1 MSEET
6 PPIEAPTEASAPV
19 ESASQEQTEASSETV
34 NLDQK
39 VTVGGET
46 YTAAQMAETMRENQN
61 LRGYQ
66 EAASNLMRNQSEEMT
81 TDREADLRYVM
92 TYEGYTPEQIEE
104 YVGNMKAPG
113 QGMTPEQQPQQPE
126 QSQAEDPRVDHL
138 NQRLQQVEEREKQ
151 LRLEALQ
158 TKLTNAVD
166 SVTGQDS
173 LSSISN
179 AFKRVHGDEGHA
191 DRMKV
196 ISEDVQRETL
206 SQLRKVRSAGGDID
220 DGTIRTASET
230 AAKSVA
236 DRYRTVIGDP
246 DKLGRAPETAS
257 GQTQFYQKKP
267 VELPKFE
274 PGKDST
280 GTVYDKARKFAEDSL
295 LDIAADVSTGGN
307 SKL

>member
-1 MSEET
+1 MSEEAT
-6 PPIEAPTEASAPV
+6 QTETPTEAAAPV
-19 ESASQEQTEASSETV
+19 ETPQQEQPQAEQSAPEV

-39 VTVGGET
+39 VTIDGET
-46 YTAAQMAETMRENQN
+46 YTAAQMAQTIRDNQN
-61 LRGYQ
+61 LREYQ
-66 EAASNLMRNQSEEMT
+66 EAASNLMRQQGDMT
-81 TDREADLRYVM
+81 TEREADLRYVM

-104 YVGNMKAPG
+104 YIGNMTGQNMPQEQPG
-113 QGMTPEQQPQQPE
+113 QPE
-126 QSQAEDPRVDHL
+126 QAPKEDSRVDHL
-138 NQRLQQVEEREKQ
+138 NQRLEQVEEREKQ

-158 TKLTNAVD
+158 TKLSNAVS
-166 SVTGQDS
+166 SVTSQDS

-179 AFKRVHGDEGHA
+179 AFKRVHGDEGHSE
-191 DRMKV
+191 RMAV

-206 SQLRKVRSAGGDID
+206 SQLRKVRSAGGEINDS
-220 DGTIRTASET
+220 TIKTASET

-257 GQTQFYQKKP
+257 GQTAFYQKKP

-280 GTVYDKARKFAEDSL
+280 GTVYDKARKFAEESL